1 MIDSLALPHGVRFV
15 FRSNGGE
22 PCNGLEELRHGS
34 NLFSIK
40 NKFSKGQSYVVSSTD
55 KFKRIDYANAAQPI
69 WSFVS
74 NKLTNEPTA
83 SGLRE
88 TFQRVWNLN

>member
-1 MIDSLALPHGVRFV
+1 MQWIGRIETRFE
-15 FRSNGGE
+15 F
-22 PCNGLEELRHGS
+22 
-34 NLFSIK
+34 FSIK

-88 TFQRVWNLN
+88 TFQRV